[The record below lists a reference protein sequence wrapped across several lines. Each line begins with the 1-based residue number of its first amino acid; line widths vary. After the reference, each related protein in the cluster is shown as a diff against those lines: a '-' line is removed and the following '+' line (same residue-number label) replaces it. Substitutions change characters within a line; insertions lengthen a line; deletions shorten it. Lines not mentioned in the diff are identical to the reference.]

1 MKDTTLYNSMIVE
14 DEKDLCFLLS
24 LILKQNHYTALCTN
38 SIREARQYL
47 DEVHPW
53 ILFLDNHL
61 TDGSGVD
68 FIIEIKKHMPH
79 TKIVVITAHNSRQD
93 HEAAMKNGADYFISK
108 PFDVA
113 TIFSILKTCRLGNTG

>member
-1 MKDTTLYNSMIVE
+1 MIVE

-24 LILKQNHYTALCTN
+24 LVLKQHHFTTLCAN
-38 SIREARQYL
+38 SIREARQHL
-47 DEVHPW
+47 GEIQPL

-61 TDGSGVD
+61 TDGSGID
-68 FIIEIKKHMPH
+68 FIIEVKKHLPY
-79 TKIVVITAHNSRQD
+79 TKIVVITAHNSSQD